1 MATAEAELPRALFR
15 GGRRIDSVDVL
26 RGLVMVIMALDHAR
40 DYFSSARFDP
50 LDLARTTPA
59 LYFTRWITH
68 FCAPVFVFL
77 AGTGAYLSGVRG
89 RSKGDLARFLWTR
102 GLWLVVVEATIVSF
116 GWSFDPGFHAIVLQV
131 IWAIG
136 WSMVFLALLVRLPA
150 AVIGTIGVAIIA
162 LHNLLDPIRPARFG
176 AFAWVWSVLHVN
188 SWTPIAAPGGHAFLV
203 VYPLVPWIGV
213 IAAGYAFGVV
223 YTWAP
228 ERRRRFLGIGGSALT
243 LLFVVLRWTNLYGD
257 PHRWSVQKNGMS
269 TVMSFL
275 NCEKY
280 PPSLLYLLMTL
291 GPAIALLAVLERPA
305 GPLTSKICVYGRVP
319 FFYYV
324 LHIFLIHAMA
334 VAVFVALY
342 GPAIFQYGPGNP
354 PPPDFG
360 FGLPFVYAA
369 WALAVL
375 ILYRP
380 CRWFAE
386 LRARRREPWLSYL

>member
-1 MATAEAELPRALFR
+1 VATAAAEVSRPLPR
-15 GGRRIDSVDVL
+15 RRIDSVDIL
-26 RGLVMVIMALDHAR
+26 RGLVMVIMALDHSR
-40 DYFSSARFDP
+40 DFFSRARFDP

-77 AGTGAYLSGVRG
+77 AGTGAYLSGLRG
-89 RSKGDLARFLWTR
+89 RSKGELARFLWTR
-102 GLWLVVVEATIVSF
+102 GLWLVIVEATIVSF
-116 GWSFDPGFHAIVLQV
+116 GWSFDTGFHAIVLQV

-136 WSMVFLALLVRLPA
+136 WSMVFLALLVRLPVGVVGA
-150 AVIGTIGVAIIA
+150 LGVAIVA
-162 LHNLLDPIRPARFG
+162 FHNLLDPIRPARFG
-176 AFAWVWSVLHVN
+176 TFAWVWNVLHVN

-213 IAAGYAFGVV
+213 IAAGYAFGIV

-228 ERRRRFLGIGGSALT
+228 ERRRRFLGIGGAALS
-243 LLFVVLRWTNLYGD
+243 LLFVVLRWTNVYGD
-257 PHRWSVQKNGMS
+257 PHRWSVQKDGMY

-305 GPLTSKICVYGRVP
+305 GPLASKVCVYGRVP

-324 LHIFLIHAMA
+324 LHIPLIHAMA
-334 VAVFVALY
+334 VAVFLVLY
-342 GPAIFQYGPGNP
+342 GPAMLRYGPANP

-360 FGLPFVYAA
+360 FGLPFVYAV
-369 WALAVL
+369 WLLAVA
-375 ILYRP
+375 ILYLP
-380 CRWFAE
+380 CRWYAA
-386 LRARRREPWLSYL
+386 LKARRREAWLSYL